1 MCVCV
6 CVSKRAM
13 AAKKQK
19 TIPSLAKMAAEQVI
33 TAHREVATEVFDAL
47 WANRAMRAVMEER
60 VMAKKRT
67 NTDERHYVLRE
78 TDYVAVMGIDDDSNF
93 MVENALVPASKLPKW
108 LFVFLFHWVSDVLHR
123 ERPYP
128 VPGGCGWETQPRARC
143 GFGGLWLPL
152 FTRDELLG
160 VYDSLIERTID
171 MLPKLFEAFGIDP
184 SEQFGQ
190 PLSKWGANQ
199 EAKDFMRKHLATR
212 AFACPL
218 YEGRQDIGLH
228 DWVENLDIEMASE
241 NRSKWLLPAPVVT
254 LTFRYKDWR
263 PESY

>member
-1 MCVCV
+1 
-6 CVSKRAM
+6 M

-47 WANRAMRAVMEER
+47 WANRAMREVMEER

-67 NTDERHYVLRE
+67 NTHERHYELRE
-78 TDYVAVMGIDDDSNF
+78 TDYVAVIGIDDEDPNW
-93 MVENALVPASKLPKW
+93 MVENALFPASKLPKW
-108 LFVFLFHWVSDVLHR
+108 LFVLLFHWVRDVLHR

-160 VYDSLIERTID
+160 VYDSLIERTVD

-190 PLSKWGANQ
+190 PLSQWGANQ
-199 EAKDFMRKHLATR
+199 EAKDFMRSHLEIM
-212 AFACPL
+212 AFAYPL
-218 YEGRQDIGLH
+218 YGSQEIGLG
-228 DWVENLDIEMASE
+228 DWVQALDIEMSSQ
-241 NRSKWLLPAPVVT
+241 NRSKWVLPAPVVT
-254 LTFRYKDWR
+254 LTFRYKDWAR
-263 PESY
+263 EP

>member
-1 MCVCV
+1 
-6 CVSKRAM
+6 M

-47 WANRAMRAVMEER
+47 WADRAMREVMEER

-67 NTDERHYVLRE
+67 NTDERHYELRE
-78 TDYVAVMGIDDDSNF
+78 TDYVAVIGIDDKNPDLC
-93 MVENALVPASKLPKW
+93 VENALVPVSKLPKF
-108 LFVFLFHWVSDVLHR
+108 LSVLLFHWVRDVLHR

-128 VPGGCGWETQPRARC
+128 VPGGSGWETQPHARC
-143 GFGGLWLPL
+143 GFGSLWLPL

-160 VYDSLIERTID
+160 VYDPLIERTVD

-190 PLSKWGANQ
+190 PLSQWGANQ
-199 EAKDFMRKHLATR
+199 EAKDFMRKHLATH
-212 AFACPL
+212 AFACPD
-218 YEGRQDIGLH
+218 YGSQEIGLSN
-228 DWVENLDIEMASE
+228 WVQDLDIQMSSQ
-241 NRSKWLLPAPVVT
+241 NRSRWFLPAPVVT
-254 LTFRYKDWR
+254 LVFRYKDWAR
-263 PESY
+263 GS

>member
-1 MCVCV
+1 
-6 CVSKRAM
+6 M

-33 TAHREVATEVFDAL
+33 TAHREVATEVLDAL
-47 WANRAMRAVMEER
+47 WANRAIREVIEER

-67 NTDERHYVLRE
+67 NTAQRHYELRE
-78 TDYVAVMGIDDDSNF
+78 TDYVAVIGIDEDDPPLF
-93 MVENALVPASKLPKW
+93 VENALFPASKLPKW
-108 LFVFLFHWVSDVLHR
+108 LFVLLFHWVRDVLHR

-160 VYDSLIERTID
+160 VYDLLIGRTVD
-171 MLPKLFEAFGIDP
+171 MLPKLFEAFAIDP

-190 PLSKWGANQ
+190 PLSQWGANQ
-199 EAKDFMRKHLATR
+199 EAKDFMRNHLATH
-212 AFACPL
+212 AFACHL
-218 YEGRQDIGLH
+218 YEGRQYVGLAE
-228 DWVENLDIEMASE
+228 WVQALDIEMASI
-241 NRSKWLLPAPVVT
+241 NRSKWFLPAPVVT
-254 LTFRYKDWR
+254 LTFRYNAWGRK
-263 PESY
+263 S

>member
-1 MCVCV
+1 
-6 CVSKRAM
+6 M

-47 WANRAMRAVMEER
+47 WANRAMREVMEER

-67 NTDERHYVLRE
+67 NTDKRHYELRE
-78 TDYVAVMGIDDDSNF
+78 TDYVAVIGIGDDPDWS
-93 MVENALVPASKLPKW
+93 VENALVPVSKLPKW
-108 LFVFLFHWVSDVLHR
+108 LSVLLFHWVRDVLHR

-128 VPGGCGWETQPRARC
+128 VPGGCGWETQPRGRC

-152 FTRDELLG
+152 FTRDELLD
-160 VYDSLIERTID
+160 VYESLIGRTVD
-171 MLPKLFEAFGIDP
+171 MLPKLFEAFAIDP

-190 PLSKWGANQ
+190 PLSQWGANQ
-199 EAKDFMRKHLATR
+199 EAKDFMRKHLETH
-212 AFACPL
+212 AFACS
-218 YEGRQDIGLH
+218 YDEGRQDIGLS
-228 DWVENLDIEMASE
+228 DWVQGLDIEMSYE

-263 PESY
+263 REP

>member
-1 MCVCV
+1 
-6 CVSKRAM
+6 M

-33 TAHREVATEVFDAL
+33 TAHREVGTEVLDTL
-47 WANRAMRAVMEER
+47 WANRAMREVMEER
-60 VMAKKRT
+60 VMAKERT
-67 NTDERHYVLRE
+67 NTDERHYELRE
-78 TDYVAVMGIDDDSNF
+78 TDYVAVIGIDEDPDLV
-93 MVENALVPASKLPKW
+93 VENALVPVSKLPKW
-108 LFVFLFHWVSDVLHR
+108 LSVLLFHWVRDVLHR

-128 VPGGCGWETQPRARC
+128 VPGGCGWETQPHSRC

-160 VYDSLIERTID
+160 VYDPLIERTVD

-199 EAKDFMRKHLATR
+199 EAKEFMRTHLATR
-212 AFACPL
+212 AFNYSL
-218 YEGRQDIGLH
+218 YGERQDIGLC
-228 DWVENLDIEMASE
+228 DWVQNLDIEMASI
-241 NRSKWLLPAPVVT
+241 NRKRWLLPAPVVT
-254 LTFRYKDWR
+254 LTFRYKDWCR
-263 PESY
+263 KR